1 MDKIRTL
8 LVDDERPARR
18 ALRGLLEKRADI
30 EIVGEAMDGERAL
43 ELIREL
49 RPALV
54 LLDVQMPMMTGLEV
68 VERLPRTVRTEI
80 IFVTAYDQHALKA
93 FELAAMDYIVKP
105 FSDAR
110 FHAALDRAVRRIR
123 SGEEGATGQALRAVL
138 AELQKKDAA
147 PGDFARLVV
156 KADGQLHFINQR
168 HIRWVEGQGDFVK
181 LHLVKGSLFTRTTM
195 SKLAGQ
201 LDPALFQRI
210 HKSTIVNLS
219 YVRLIKPMLA
229 RSHGME
235 LDDGTSLPIGASYGA
250 LLGRLK

>member
-8 LVDDERPARR
+8 IVDDERPARR
-18 ALRGLLEKRADI
+18 ALRGLLEESPEI
-30 EIVGEAMDGERAL
+30 EIIGEAMDGERAL
-43 ELIREL
+43 ELIQEL

-54 LLDVQMPMMTGLEV
+54 FLDVQMPMMTGVEV
-68 VERLPRTVRTEI
+68 AEKLPRTVRTEI

-93 FELAAMDYIVKP
+93 FELAALDYIVKP

-110 FHAALDRAVRRIR
+110 FHAALDRAVGRIR
-123 SGEEGATGQALRAVL
+123 SNADTITGQVLRTVL

-147 PGDFARLVV
+147 AGEYARLVV
-156 KADGQLHFINQR
+156 KADGQLHFITQR
-168 HIRWVEGQGDFVK
+168 QIRWVEGQGDFVK
-181 LHLVKGSLFTRTTM
+181 LHLVKGALLVRLTM
-195 SKLAGQ
+195 ARLVEQ
-201 LDPALFQRI
+201 LDPAQFQRI

-250 LLGRLK
+250 ILKQLT